1 MCCYGTDLGTS
12 IIKVQPIRGEFLD
25 RSGPMRVDYS
35 GQKPGRPVVTH
46 ITCSHLEI
54 VVTFPV
60 SIVALEEAELN
71 CGAVRRQKIGFRL

>member
-1 MCCYGTDLGTS
+1 
-12 IIKVQPIRGEFLD
+12 
-25 RSGPMRVDYS
+25 MRVDYS
-35 GQKPGRPVVTH
+35 GQEPGRPVVTH